1 MSSQQRLENKN
12 IESEKVLI
20 TPAQLKQFMPLH
32 EPAQQFISQ
41 SRQTIANIIHG
52 DDKRLL
58 VVTGPC
64 SIHDIKSAKEYA
76 IKLKKLHDQLQ
87 DQMFIVMRIYFE
99 KPRTT
104 VGWKG
109 LLNDPAMDGS
119 FDVDTGL
126 KLGRE
131 LLLWLAELGL
141 PVATETLDPISPQYL
156 AELFSWAAIG
166 ARTTESQTHREMASG
181 LSMPVGFKNGTDG
194 KLSVAVNALESAAHP
209 HRFMGI
215 NQQGQVALMK
225 THGNPD
231 GHIILRGGKT
241 PNYQAAD
248 ISDIEQ
254 EIIKSNLVPKLV
266 VDCSHGNSSKDH
278 RKQASV
284 ANDVF
289 EQISAG
295 NRSIMGIMLESHLFE
310 GNQSS
315 SLPKD
320 QLRYGVSVTDACINW
335 QDTQQLLEQGAVK
348 ISQAL
353 NKRVVIISACA

>member
-12 IESEKVLI
+12 IESENVLI
-20 TPAQLKQFMPLH
+20 TPAQLKELMPLH

-58 VVTGPC
+58 VVAGPC

-131 LLLWLAELGL
+131 LL
-141 PVATETLDPISPQYL
+141 
-156 AELFSWAAIG
+156 
-166 ARTTESQTHREMASG
+166 
-181 LSMPVGFKNGTDG
+181 
-194 KLSVAVNALESAAHP
+194 
-209 HRFMGI
+209 
-215 NQQGQVALMK
+215 
-225 THGNPD
+225 
-231 GHIILRGGKT
+231 
-241 PNYQAAD
+241 
-248 ISDIEQ
+248 
-254 EIIKSNLVPKLV
+254 
-266 VDCSHGNSSKDH
+266 
-278 RKQASV
+278 
-284 ANDVF
+284 
-289 EQISAG
+289 
-295 NRSIMGIMLESHLFE
+295 
-310 GNQSS
+310 
-315 SLPKD
+315 
-320 QLRYGVSVTDACINW
+320 
-335 QDTQQLLEQGAVK
+335 
-348 ISQAL
+348 
-353 NKRVVIISACA
+353 